1 MDTRAGSSHT
11 ELTALSIS
19 PNREMA
25 QQFAATLSTTRAF
38 HILAELK
45 TYPPLQTLD
54 IRLRQLRPDLVFLD
68 LASDLDKAAELI
80 EFIAAVRPPIHVI
93 GLHTHNDSGAILR
106 SLRAGATE
114 FLHAPFEAEMQKE
127 VLGRITRLRK
137 PQSRVPAERGR
148 MLAFSS
154 CKPGSGASTLA
165 SETASALRKAGK
177 RVLLADFDLWNGV
190 VAFLFKV
197 NQWSS
202 LIDALR
208 QVEQGEQMD
217 WPSLVANAEGLDL
230 LPSPEYPQDTNVDP
244 DRLHDVLE
252 TARGSYEWI
261 VVDLPGVFDK
271 LSLLT
276 ISDADDSF
284 LVSTPE
290 LPSLHLTRKAVA
302 YLGGIGFPPDRY
314 RVVVNRVNK
323 QEGITSEDMAKIFG
337 APVYATFPNDYLA
350 LHKGLTVGQPLG
362 TKCALGRTIEE
373 FTANLT
379 SRALADKKKAGA
391 LLN

>member
-1 MDTRAGSSHT
+1 MDTRAGRPQT

-45 TYPPLQTLD
+45 SYPPLQTLD

-68 LASDLDKAAELI
+68 LATDLDKAAELI
-80 EFIAAVRPPIHVI
+80 EFIAAVKPPIHVI
-93 GLHTHNDSGAILR
+93 GLHTHNDSDAILR

-114 FLHAPFEAEMQKE
+114 FLHAPFGVDVQKE

-137 PQSRVPAERGR
+137 PQSRVPTERGR

-165 SETASALRKAGK
+165 AETACALRKTGK
-177 RVLLADFDLWNGV
+177 RVLLADFDLWNGI

-197 NQWSS
+197 NQFSS

-208 QVEQGEQMD
+208 QMEHDEQMD
-217 WPSLVANAEGLDL
+217 WPALVANADGLDL
-230 LPSPEYPQDTNVDP
+230 LAAPEFPQDINIDP
-244 DRLHDVLE
+244 DRLHEVLE
-252 TARGSYEWI
+252 TARGLYDWI
-261 VVDLPGVFDK
+261 VVDLSGVFNK

-284 LVSTPE
+284 LVSTAE

-323 QEGITSEDMAKIFG
+323 QEGMTSEDMAKIFG
-337 APVYATFPNDYLA
+337 APVHATFPNDYLA

-362 TKCALGRTIEE
+362 NKCALGRTIEE
-373 FTANLT
+373 FAANLT
-379 SRALADKKKAGA
+379 SKAAAEKKKSGA
-391 LLN
+391 SLN